1 MELSGYRELWRG
13 RGVTALLVSS
23 LLARLPMLATMVPIA
38 FLAKDA
44 SGSFRWAGVVAGA
57 YSVGTAIAGP
67 LWSRT
72 ADRRGPR
79 GVLLVTGIGWSVALL
94 AIALL
99 PTDRHQFLPALA
111 VVAGAL
117 VPPVMQTLRAA
128 WPRVVDGPALR
139 TAYSVDA
146 TAQELLFMVGPMLG
160 ATAVSVAS
168 PRLGV
173 LLAAAMS
180 AVFIW
185 WYALRQPEPLP
196 RGEHTS
202 VPLTARQ
209 LLCHRHRL
217 PLILA
222 FGLWIMSFNG
232 ISLAMVA
239 FADDHG
245 HRLIAG
251 IFEAVW
257 AFGSLVGGAVAG
269 ALPGRR
275 TSYLWRRAALV
286 AAGMLLCVFA
296 TWSSVALGIAL
307 AVSGLTLAPA
317 IGALYGRLGALT
329 PDVARTEV
337 FGWMGSA
344 ATGGAAIGAAASGA
358 VIDEFGVR
366 YVWLLAAVLAA
377 LSTVLLLRVPPET
390 EPEPSG
396 LGSATEPK
404 ATAPEPT
411 GPDLPAGPE
420 RPAGSELARGGLLG
434 ESA

>member
-1 MELSGYRELWRG
+1 MDLAGYRELWRAH
-13 RGVTALLVSS
+13 GVMTLLVSS

-57 YSVGTAIAGP
+57 YSVGTAVAGP

-79 GVLLVTGIGWSVALL
+79 GVLLATGIAWSVALFS
-94 AIALL
+94 IALL
-99 PTDRHQFLPALA
+99 PTGLHRLLPLLALI
-111 VVAGAL
+111 AGAL

-128 WPRVVDGPALR
+128 WPRVVSGPALR

-168 PRLGV
+168 PRVGV
-173 LLAAAMS
+173 LLAAVMS

-185 WYALRQPEPLP
+185 WYALRQPSPLP
-196 RGEHTS
+196 RDEHTT

-209 LLCHRHRL
+209 LLWHRHRL

-222 FGLWIMSFNG
+222 FGLWVMSFNG
-232 ISLAMVA
+232 ISLAIVA

-245 HRLIAG
+245 QRLIAG
-251 IFEAVW
+251 ILEAVW

-286 AAGMLLCVFA
+286 AVGMLLCVFA
-296 TWSSVALGIAL
+296 TWSSVSLGIAL
-307 AVSGLTLAPA
+307 TVSGLTLAPA
-317 IGALYGRLGALT
+317 IGALYGRLGSLT

-344 ATGGAAIGAAASGA
+344 ATGGAAIGAAVAGA
-358 VIDEFGVR
+358 VIEGFGVR
-366 YVWLLAAVLAA
+366 YVWLMAAVLAVV
-377 LSTVLLLRVPPET
+377 STVLLLRVPPEV
-390 EPEPSG
+390 EPEPS
-396 LGSATEPK
+396 
-404 ATAPEPT
+404 
-411 GPDLPAGPE
+411 GPDLPAG
-420 RPAGSELARGGLLG
+420 GLLG
-434 ESA
+434 ETA

>member
-1 MELSGYRELWRG
+1 MHLGGYRELWRTH
-13 RGVTALLVSS
+13 GVTALLLSS
-23 LLARLPMLATMVPIA
+23 LLARLPVLATMVPVA

-57 YSVGTAIAGP
+57 YSVGMAIAGP
-67 LWSRT
+67 LWSRA

-79 GVLLVTGIGWSVALL
+79 GVLLITGLSWSVALL

-99 PTDRHQFLPALA
+99 PAGLYRLLPVLTII
-111 VVAGAL
+111 AGAL

-128 WPRVVDGPALR
+128 WPRVVQGPALR
-139 TAYSVDA
+139 TAYAVDA

-180 AVFIW
+180 ALFIW
-185 WYALRQPEPLP
+185 WYALRQPRPLP
-196 RGEHTS
+196 HDDHAA

-209 LLCHRHRL
+209 LLWHRHRL

-232 ISLAMVA
+232 ISLAIVA

-245 HRLIAG
+245 QRLIAG

-286 AAGMLLCVFA
+286 GAGMLLCVFA
-296 TWSSVALGIAL
+296 TSAPVTLGIAL

-317 IGALYGRLGALT
+317 IGALYERLGALT

-344 ATGGAAIGAAASGA
+344 AMGGAAIGSAVAGA
-358 VIDEFGVR
+358 VIEGFGVR

-377 LSTVLLLRVPPET
+377 ISTVLLLRVPPEV
-390 EPEPSG
+390 EPE
-396 LGSATEPK
+396 LAT
-404 ATAPEPT
+404 
-411 GPDLPAGPE
+411 
-420 RPAGSELARGGLLG
+420 GGLLG
-434 ESA
+434 ETA

>member
-1 MELSGYRELWRG
+1 MELAGYRELWQA
-13 RGVTALLVSS
+13 RGVPALLVSS

-79 GVLLVTGIGWSVALL
+79 GVLLATGVSWSVALA
-94 AIALL
+94 AIGAL
-99 PTDRHQFLPALA
+99 PTDRHRLLPVLA
-111 VVAGAL
+111 VIAGAL
-117 VPPVMQTLRAA
+117 VPPVAQTLRAA

-146 TAQELLFMVGPMLG
+146 TAQELMFMIGPMLG
-160 ATAVSVAS
+160 ATAVSVAN

-196 RGEHTS
+196 RDRHTS
-202 VPLTARQ
+202 RPLTARQ
-209 LLCHRHRL
+209 LLWHRHRL

-232 ISLAMVA
+232 ISLAIVA

-245 HRLIAG
+245 QRLFAG

-286 AAGMLLCVFA
+286 AVGMLLCVFA
-296 TWSSVALGIAL
+296 TWSTVSLGIAL

-317 IGALYGRLGALT
+317 IGALYGRLGVLT

-337 FGWMGSA
+337 FGWMSSA
-344 ATGGAAIGAAASGA
+344 ATGGAAIGAAVAGA
-358 VIDEFGVR
+358 IVDEFGVR
-366 YVWLLAAVLAA
+366 FVWLLAAVLAV
-377 LSTVLLLRVPPET
+377 LSTVLLLRVPPDPQPDHT
-390 EPEPSG
+390 DP
-396 LGSATEPK
+396 TQ
-404 ATAPEPT
+404 T
-411 GPDLPAGPE
+411 GPGPG
-420 RPAGSELARGGLLG
+420 RGGPDSAVGGLLG
-434 ESA
+434 EAA

>member
-1 MELSGYRELWRG
+1 MRGMELSGYRELWRA
-13 RGVTALLVSS
+13 RGVMSLLVAS

-57 YSVGTAIAGP
+57 YSIGTAIAGP
-67 LWSRT
+67 MWSRA

-79 GVLLVTGIGWSVALL
+79 GVLLVTGIAWSVALV

-99 PTDRHQFLPALA
+99 PAGLHRLLPALA

-128 WPRVVDGPALR
+128 WPRVVQGPALR

-185 WYALRQPEPLP
+185 WYALRQPKPIP
-196 RGEHTS
+196 HDHHTK
-202 VPLTARQ
+202 VTARQ
-209 LLCHRHRL
+209 LLWHRYRL

-222 FGLWIMSFNG
+222 FGLWVTSFNG
-232 ISLAMVA
+232 ISLGIVA
-239 FADDHG
+239 FADEHG
-245 HRLIAG
+245 QRLIAG

-296 TWSSVALGIAL
+296 TWSSVSLGIAL
-307 AVSGLTLAPA
+307 FVAGLTLAPA
-317 IGALYGRLGALT
+317 IGALYERLGALT

-344 ATGGAAIGAAASGA
+344 AMGGAAIGAAVSGA
-358 VIDEFGVR
+358 VIEGFGVR
-366 YVWLLAAVLAA
+366 YVWLLAAVLAGA
-377 LSTVLLLRVPPET
+377 SVVLLLRVPPAQHPVSDSVSDSEAESPRQHSEAEST
-390 EPEPSG
+390 AESTTPVGPE
-396 LGSATEPK
+396 
-404 ATAPEPT
+404 
-411 GPDLPAGPE
+411 LPAG
-420 RPAGSELARGGLLG
+420 GLLS
-434 ESA
+434 ERA

>member
-1 MELSGYRELWRG
+1 MNLGGYRELWRTQ
-13 RGVTALLVSS
+13 GVTALLLSS
-23 LLARLPMLATMVPIA
+23 LLARLPVLATMVPVA

-57 YSVGTAIAGP
+57 YSVGMAIAGP
-67 LWSRT
+67 LWSRA

-79 GVLLVTGIGWSVALL
+79 GVLLITGLSWSVALL

-99 PTDRHQFLPALA
+99 PAGLYRLLPVLTI
-111 VVAGAL
+111 VAGAL

-128 WPRVVDGPALR
+128 WPRVVQGPALR
-139 TAYSVDA
+139 TAYAVDA

-180 AVFIW
+180 ALFIW
-185 WYALRQPEPLP
+185 WYALRQPRPP
-196 RGEHTS
+196 THDDHAA

-209 LLCHRHRL
+209 LLWHRHRL

-232 ISLAMVA
+232 ISLAIVA

-245 HRLIAG
+245 QRLIAG

-286 AAGMLLCVFA
+286 GAGMLLCVFA
-296 TWSSVALGIAL
+296 TSSPVTLGIAL
-307 AVSGLTLAPA
+307 ALSGLTLAPA
-317 IGALYGRLGALT
+317 IGALYERLGALT

-344 ATGGAAIGAAASGA
+344 AMGGAAIGSALAGA
-358 VIDEFGVR
+358 VIEGFGVQ

-377 LSTVLLLRVPPET
+377 ISTVLLLRVPPEV
-390 EPEPSG
+390 EPELS
-396 LGSATEPK
+396 T
-404 ATAPEPT
+404 
-411 GPDLPAGPE
+411 
-420 RPAGSELARGGLLG
+420 GGLLG
-434 ESA
+434 ETA

>member
-1 MELSGYRELWRG
+1 M
-13 RGVTALLVSS
+13 LVSS

-57 YSVGTAIAGP
+57 YSIGTAIAGP

-79 GVLLVTGIGWSVALL
+79 GVLLVTGLAWSVALL

-99 PTDRHQFLPALA
+99 PADQHRLLPALA
-111 VVAGAL
+111 VIAGAL

-128 WPRVVDGPALR
+128 WPRVVQGPALR

-173 LLAAAMS
+173 LVAAAMS
-180 AVFIW
+180 AIFIW
-185 WYALRQPEPLP
+185 WYVLRQPKPLP
-196 RGEHTS
+196 RDQHTE

-209 LLCHRHRL
+209 LLWHRHRL

-222 FGLWIMSFNG
+222 FGLWVMSFNG
-232 ISLAMVA
+232 ISLGIVA
-239 FADDHG
+239 FADEHG
-245 HRLIAG
+245 ERLIAG
-251 IFEAVW
+251 ILEAVW
-257 AFGSLVGGAVAG
+257 AFGSLVGGAVAV

-275 TSYLWRRAALV
+275 TSYLWRRAVLV

-296 TWSSVALGIAL
+296 TWSSVSLGIAL
-307 AVSGLTLAPA
+307 TLSGLTLAPA
-317 IGALYGRLGALT
+317 IGALYERLGALT

-344 ATGGAAIGAAASGA
+344 ATGGAAIGAAVSGA
-358 VIDEFGVR
+358 VIEAYGVR
-366 YVWLLAAVLAA
+366 YVWLLAAVLAGA
-377 LSTVLLLRVPPET
+377 STLLLLRVPPERRA
-390 EPEPSG
+390 ELS
-396 LGSATEPK
+396 
-404 ATAPEPT
+404 T
-411 GPDLPAGPE
+411 GPELPAG
-420 RPAGSELARGGLLG
+420 GLVG
-434 ESA
+434 EGA

>member
-1 MELSGYRELWRG
+1 M
-13 RGVTALLVSS
+13 TLLVSS

-57 YSVGTAIAGP
+57 YSIGTAIAGP

-79 GVLLVTGIGWSVALL
+79 GVLLVTGLAWSVALL

-99 PTDRHQFLPALA
+99 PASQHRLLPALA
-111 VVAGAL
+111 VIAGAL

-128 WPRVVDGPALR
+128 WPRVVQGPALR

-185 WYALRQPEPLP
+185 WYVLRQPKPLP
-196 RGEHTS
+196 RDQRTE

-209 LLCHRHRL
+209 LLWHRHRL

-222 FGLWIMSFNG
+222 FGLWVMSFNG
-232 ISLAMVA
+232 ISLGIVA
-239 FADDHG
+239 FADEHG
-245 HRLIAG
+245 QRLIAG

-296 TWSSVALGIAL
+296 TWSSVSLGVALML
-307 AVSGLTLAPA
+307 SGLTLAPA

-344 ATGGAAIGAAASGA
+344 ATGGAAIGAALSGA
-358 VIDEFGVR
+358 IIEVYGVR
-366 YVWLLAAVLAA
+366 YVWLLAAVLAGA
-377 LSTVLLLRVPPET
+377 STLLLLRVPPERGAESST
-390 EPEPSG
+390 ESEVGPG
-396 LGSATEPK
+396 LAGGS
-404 ATAPEPT
+404 
-411 GPDLPAGPE
+411 LV
-420 RPAGSELARGGLLG
+420 G
-434 ESA
+434 EDA

>member
-1 MELSGYRELWRG
+1 MNLSGYRELWRT
-13 RGVTALLVSS
+13 RGVTALLLSS
-23 LLARLPMLATMVPIA
+23 LLARLPVLATMVPVT
-38 FLAKDA
+38 FLAKDL

-57 YSVGTAIAGP
+57 YSVGMAIAGP

-79 GVLLVTGIGWSVALL
+79 GVLLVTGIAWSVALL

-99 PTDRHQFLPALA
+99 PAGAHQALPLLTL
-111 VVAGAL
+111 VAGAL

-128 WPRVVDGPALR
+128 WPRVVQGPALR

-173 LLAAAMS
+173 LLAATMS

-185 WYALRQPEPLP
+185 WYALRQPAPLP
-196 RGEHTS
+196 HGEHAP

-209 LLCHRHRL
+209 LLWHRHRL

-222 FGLWIMSFNG
+222 FGLWVMSFNG
-232 ISLAMVA
+232 ISLAIVA
-239 FADDHG
+239 YADDHG
-245 HRLIAG
+245 QRLIAG

-257 AFGSLVGGAVAG
+257 AFGSLVGGVVAG

-275 TSYLWRRAALV
+275 TSYVWRRAALV
-286 AAGMLLCVFA
+286 VAGMLLCVFA
-296 TWSSVALGIAL
+296 TWSTVSLGIAL
-307 AVSGLTLAPA
+307 AMSGLTLAPA
-317 IGALYGRLGALT
+317 IGALYERLGALT

-337 FGWMGSA
+337 FGWMSSSA
-344 ATGGAAIGAAASGA
+344 MGGAAVGAAVSGA
-358 VIDEFGVR
+358 VIEGLGVR
-366 YVWLLAAVLAA
+366 YVWLLAAILAA
-377 LSTVLLLRVPPET
+377 VATVLLLRVPPEVA
-390 EPEPSG
+390 PAPAPS
-396 LGSATEPK
+396 
-404 ATAPEPT
+404 
-411 GPDLPAGPE
+411 DLPGD
-420 RPAGSELARGGLLG
+420 GLLG
-434 ESA
+434 ETA